1 MNVSRITSS
10 LRLVILA
17 DGFQHAAK
25 KGLSRDSDILRLSI
39 DSARMV
45 IQIALEKLYP
55 TGNLRFAMDANF
67 LDVSFAAA
75 FLVNLLRPRFLP
87 LVTEATRRDIVR
99 LVGRLINVLGSD
111 SVALD
116 GRHTPALYSRF
127 FSSLLAKH
135 TVFPIRNDSPPTDDA
150 SSILSLGQTSQ
161 PDRRPSARRKGLIC

>member
-1 MNVSRITSS
+1 
-10 LRLVILA
+10 
-17 DGFQHAAK
+17 
-25 KGLSRDSDILRLSI
+25 
-39 DSARMV
+39 
-45 IQIALEKLYP
+45 
-55 TGNLRFAMDANF
+55 DANF

-161 PDRRPSARRKGLIC
+161 PPLHMYIPHRTVNGEKSGGNRYEDEQPGIPDVWDPVWYIGRGYV